1 MAIELPGSSAAQ
13 RFLWRAG
20 RKLYTY
26 ARGEGPNDPRC
37 NGEYWLLRHVL
48 TRSVGNSLVL
58 LDVGANR
65 GDWTAEALRLS
76 ERSLCV
82 HAFEPSG
89 FSRDNL
95 TARFADHSNVT
106 IHATALSNESG
117 KATFYSNGDAAGI
130 NSLSSVSGPC
140 TETVVV
146 ATLDEFL
153 QRENIEP
160 VAMIKIDTEGFDS
173 LVLRGAAACLA
184 RGAAEVVQFEYNWRW
199 LLNHACLRDVFE
211 LIRDKPYRL
220 GKLTGPRSITTTSGI
235 QSWIASSKPTLPSS
249 RKTDHSARSGGRF
262 TSTYRTWPYEAA
274 SPRCGRASS
283 QSLSEESCR
292 WVVNRSPQLSRPSSH
307 LHRGCSS

>member
-26 ARGEGPNDPRC
+26 ARGEGPNDPRR

-48 TRSVGNSLVL
+48 TRSVGNALVL
-58 LDVGANR
+58 LDIGANR

-76 ERSLCV
+76 ERSLWV
-82 HAFEPSG
+82 HAFEPSCV
-89 FSRDNL
+89 SRAIL
-95 TARFADHSNVT
+95 TARFAEQSNVT
-106 IHATALSNESG
+106 IHPTALSNESG
-117 KATFYSNGDAAGI
+117 KAKFYSNGDAAGV

-140 TETVVV
+140 TETVVMG
-146 ATLDEFL
+146 TLDEFL

-173 LVLRGAAACLA
+173 LVLRGAGACLA
-184 RGAAEVVQFEYNWRW
+184 RGAVEVVQFEYNWRW

-220 GKLTGPRSITTTSGI
+220 GKLTGRSVDYYDVWHPELDRFFETNFALVKKDG
-235 QSWIASSKPTLPSS
+235 PL
-249 RKTDHSARSGGRF
+249 SALGRAVHFDLSNVARRGRF
-262 TSTYRTWPYEAA
+262 S
-274 SPRCGRASS
+274 
-283 QSLSEESCR
+283 
-292 WVVNRSPQLSRPSSH
+292 
-307 LHRGCSS
+307 